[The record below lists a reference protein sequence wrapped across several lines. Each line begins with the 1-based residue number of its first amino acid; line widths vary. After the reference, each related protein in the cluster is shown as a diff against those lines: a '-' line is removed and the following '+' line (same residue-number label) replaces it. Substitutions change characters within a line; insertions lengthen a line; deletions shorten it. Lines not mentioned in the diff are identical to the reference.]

1 MPRLSIW
8 GNGQKKNDYK
18 FIDNIIRE
26 QFYIGGT
33 SCFVHKYLGPTE
45 VNGEVVQGQPRYEE
59 DGVTPVLNADGT
71 QAMDYDG
78 GETMIQDVL
87 FLENR
92 DRRYAPDVIDLRGVY
107 TLSDTEFD
115 LRQFGLF
122 LENDTINIMFHLN
135 DMVSLIGRKLMNG
148 DVIELPHQRDEYVL
162 GEDKPAINKFY
173 VVEEGSRPA
182 EGYSQTWFP
191 HLWRV
196 KCKPMTASQEYQ
208 DILDQNA
215 LDPFGLETDKKLQNV
230 MSNVGLELGI
240 NAAILEEAK
249 VHVSAR
255 NFDTRQFYVV
265 PGDELGTQAPWI
277 FAGDG
282 VPPNNAALVG
292 SGNSFPLTA
301 KEGDFFLRTD
311 YDPHSLFKRIG
322 SKWTRIEI
330 DYRQEDWSMAHRLLK
345 SFINNR
351 DKTMIPANQ
360 LEPARTFDEKQ
371 PLSQAIKPRADF

>member
-8 GNGQKKNDYK
+8 GNGQKRNDYK

-33 SCFVHKYLGPTE
+33 SCFIHKYLGPSE
-45 VNGEVVQGQPRYEE
+45 VDGKVVQGQPVFE
-59 DGVTPVLNADGT
+59 DDQVTPVLNADGT
-71 QAMDYDG
+71 QATSYDG

-92 DRRYAPDVIDLRGVY
+92 DRNYAPDIIDLRGIY
-107 TLSDTEFD
+107 TLQDSEFD

-122 LENDTINIMFHLN
+122 LENDNISITFHLN
-135 DMVSLIGRKLMNG
+135 DMVSIIGRKLMSG

-162 GEDKPAINKFY
+162 GADAPAINKFY

-191 HLWRV
+191 HIWKV

-208 DILDQNA
+208 TILDQNA
-215 LDPFGLETDKKLQNV
+215 LDPFGLETDKKLQDV
-230 MSNVGLELGI
+230 LTNVGLELGL
-240 NAAILEEAK
+240 NDAILDEAK
-249 VHVSAR
+249 LHVSAR

-265 PGDELGTQAPWI
+265 SGDELGSQAPWI

-282 VPPNNAALVG
+282 VPPNNATLVG
-292 SGNSFPLTA
+292 SGNSFPLSPQ
-301 KEGDFFLRTD
+301 EGDFYLRTD
-311 YDPHSLFKRIG
+311 YDPHSLFKRLG
-322 SKWTRIEI
+322 AKWTRIEI
-330 DYRQEDWSMAHRLLK
+330 DYRQQDWSMAHRLLK

-351 DKTMIPANQ
+351 DQTTMDANQ
-360 LEPARTFDEKQ
+360 FEPSTTFNEKQ
-371 PLSQAIKPRADF
+371 PLSQAVRPRADF